1 MAVAGGEVTST
12 LVRRMTSQE
21 SELVERL
28 EPSLG
33 QGQSEEGQGVEKE
46 YERRQ
51 QSLQQLLSHP
61 NHTSPRKTGA
71 KSTDPDG
78 VSVCLEFREQDT
90 STHSSTHSVNV
101 FSVGALPF
109 APAGLRAASPPA
121 TPRSLWCPSPHQHIR
136 PPDAVQRSVHIG
148 MSPRDSFLL
157 QMWPSIK
164 YVSLH
169 FAIETGDGEPMD
181 TEIFISP
188 APSRAR
194 ASSLYIEEEV
204 TKLKPCDI
212 SSSVSFRS
220 HKDAMITMLQTAVIV
235 RCKV

>member
-1 MAVAGGEVTST
+1 
-12 LVRRMTSQE
+12 MTSQE

-33 QGQSEEGQGVEKE
+33 QGQSEEGQGVEKD

-61 NHTSPRKTGA
+61 NHTSPRKRGA

-121 TPRSLWCPSPHQHIR
+121 TPRSLWCPSPHRHAR
-136 PPDAVQRSVHIG
+136 PPVAVPRSVHIG
-148 MSPRDSFLL
+148 MSSLDSFLANVAFRQICEHAFCHKNRRPRAYGHGNIYL
-157 QMWPSIK
+157 ASPFSSQGLLVV
-164 YVSLH
+164 YRGGGDE
-169 FAIETGDGEPMD
+169 AETVRHLV
-181 TEIFISP
+181 FS
-188 APSRAR
+188 
-194 ASSLYIEEEV
+194 V
-204 TKLKPCDI
+204 
-212 SSSVSFRS
+212 VSFAQGCYDYYASDCR
-220 HKDAMITMLQTAVIV
+220 DCQMQGIYIL
-235 RCKV
+235 